1 MGENTEIDLEKELE
15 WDSFDKMRFVLRMEE
30 ETGRCM
36 DDVLIEVVK
45 AKNLKKVAES
55 VANAVAVPTW
65 RCRTYSANYLPNS

>member
-1 MGENTEIDLEKELE
+1 MEEDIQNLIVKIYQEVMGENTEIDLEKELE

-55 VANAVAVPTW
+55 VQDIY
-65 RCRTYSANYLPNS
+65 R

>member
-1 MGENTEIDLEKELE
+1 MEEDIQKLIVKIYQEVMGENTEIDLEKELE

-55 VANAVAVPTW
+55 VQDIY
-65 RCRTYSANYLPNS
+65 R